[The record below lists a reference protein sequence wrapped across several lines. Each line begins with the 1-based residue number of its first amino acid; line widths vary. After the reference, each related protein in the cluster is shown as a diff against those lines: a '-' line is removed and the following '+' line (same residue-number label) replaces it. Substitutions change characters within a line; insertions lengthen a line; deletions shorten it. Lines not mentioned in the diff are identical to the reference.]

1 MPVDHWH
8 CHCHRPAPAALRSR
22 LGPGVGYDRAEPP
35 AELPGVLRV
44 YLNPC
49 GPARAAAGRSTRSPA
64 SDRVRPACARGDRG
78 RRGLAAAVRPER
90 SAQGP
95 TAERAPCLVAGIV
108 GYPARFGSVLIF
120 GFARI
125 QYTPTR
131 RDAPSRHST
140 HNRVTPET
148 RHDAR
153 PRSDYNDLRTT
164 EHSSARS
171 DLDLPR
177 ARITWNEHHDA

>member
-1 MPVDHWH
+1 MPRAS
-8 CHCHRPAPAALRSR
+8 RPLALPLPSPRPCGSALAARPGGRLRS
-22 LGPGVGYDRAEPP
+22 
-35 AELPGVLRV
+35 
-44 YLNPC
+44 C
-49 GPARAAAGRSTRSPA
+49 GATRRTARGAACVSESVRSRAGRGVARRSPA

-95 TAERAPCLVAGIV
+95 TAERAPCLVAVIV
-108 GYPARFGSVLIF
+108 GYPARGSVRLF
-120 GFARI
+120 GFARTG
-125 QYTPTR
+125 QHATR